1 MNGNEPPPAGVN
13 ARVLEELSR
22 VPLAQDL
29 GKSRLQKMAEI
40 ARIEEYDPGKVL
52 FRQGEPAD
60 HPRFVLSG
68 LVSLVVNVPHKGEI
82 VVATVSEGELLGWS
96 ALLPNYRWSSSAR
109 TARAT
114 RCIVF
119 DGPALRELIEL
130 DHELGYQVLRVAF
143 HVAASRLGDQFLQA
157 LDMFGYDRS

>member
-1 MNGNEPPPAGVN
+1 MTGNETPLAGGN
-13 ARVLEELSR
+13 ARVLEELR
-22 VPLAQDL
+22 RIPLTQDL
-29 GKSRLQKMAEI
+29 GKSRLQRMAEV
-40 ARIEEYDPGKVL
+40 ARIEDYDAGKVL

-60 HPRFVLSG
+60 HPRVVLSG

-96 ALLPNYRWSSSAR
+96 ALLPNHRWSSSAR

-114 RCIVF
+114 RCLVF
-119 DGPALRELIEL
+119 DGPALRELMEL
-130 DHELGYQVLRVAF
+130 DHELGYQILRVAF
-143 HVAASRLGDQFLQA
+143 EIAASRLGDQFLQA